1 MGSTKSSPPIDAARL
16 ALPLRLVPSPPGE
29 SAIEGPARLNKGR
42 WFEWAAT
49 ERPTPRLQAAAGI
62 IDREQDI
69 YSERGLRL

>member
-1 MGSTKSSPPIDAARL
+1 M
-16 ALPLRLVPSPPGE
+16 PSPPGE

-69 YSERGLRL
+69 LGVLVFLAQLDVLSELN